1 MQLVNTDHAMKKCLS
16 GLMLLLFLSLSQSL
30 SAESGISQLETFL
43 QDLKTLKAD
52 FRQTLQQPDYDQ
64 VYASNGVF
72 YLRRPGQLRWE
83 YQTPSEQLI
92 VADGDRVWLHDIE
105 LEQVSHRS
113 QAAVLDGTP
122 AQLLSGTG
130 PISQHFEINE
140 LGVESELTWV
150 ELIPKGKEAQFSSV
164 RLALQESRLE
174 RMEMFDNFGQVTR
187 FFFDD
192 LQRNPP
198 LDDALFEFEP
208 PPLIDLI
215 GDL

>member
-1 MQLVNTDHAMKKCLS
+1 MKKCLS
-16 GLMLLLFLSLSQSL
+16 GLMLLLFLSFSQSL
-30 SAESGISQLETFL
+30 WAESGIRQLETFL

-113 QAAVLDGTP
+113 QEAVLDGTP

-130 PISQHFEINE
+130 PISQHFEVNE
-140 LGVESELTWV
+140 LGVESELTWI
-150 ELIPKGKEAQFSSV
+150 ELIPKGKEAQFASV

-187 FFFDD
+187 FFFDNM
-192 LQRNPP
+192 QRNPK

>member
-1 MQLVNTDHAMKKCLS
+1 MKKSLC
-16 GLMLLLFLSLSQSL
+16 GLMMVLFLSLCQSL
-30 SAESGISQLETFL
+30 WAESGINQLETFL
-43 QDLKTLKAD
+43 QDLKTFKAD

-72 YLRRPGQLRWE
+72 YLKRPGQLRWE

-92 VADGDRVWLHDIE
+92 VADGDRVWLHDFE

-113 QAAVLDGTP
+113 QKAVLDGTP

-130 PISQHFEINE
+130 PISQHFEVNE
-140 LGVESELTWV
+140 LGVESQLTWV
-150 ELIPKGKEAQFSSV
+150 ELIPKSKEAQFSRV

-174 RMEMFDNFGQVTR
+174 RMEMLDNFGQVTR
-187 FFFDD
+187 FFFDNME
-192 LQRNPP
+192 RNPE
-198 LDDALFEFEP
+198 LDDELFEFEP

>member
-1 MQLVNTDHAMKKCLS
+1 
-16 GLMLLLFLSLSQSL
+16 MLLLFLSLSQSL

>member
-1 MQLVNTDHAMKKCLS
+1 MDQSMKKCLN
-16 GLMLLLFLSLSQSL
+16 GLMLLLFISLSPNL
-30 SAESGISQLETFL
+30 WAENGISQLETFL

-72 YLRRPGQLRWE
+72 YLKRPGQLRWE

-92 VADGDRVWLHDIE
+92 VADGSRVWLHDID

-113 QAAVLDGTP
+113 QKAVLDGTP

-130 PISQHFEINE
+130 PITEHFQVNE
-140 LGVESELTWV
+140 LGVKRELTWV
-150 ELIPKGKEAQFSSV
+150 ELIPKSKEAQFSSV
-164 RLALQESRLE
+164 RLALKASRLE
-174 RMEMFDNFGQVTR
+174 RMEMLDNFGQVTR
-187 FFFDD
+187 FFFDN
-192 LQRNPP
+192 LERNPE
-198 LDDALFEFEP
+198 LDDELFEFEP

>member
-1 MQLVNTDHAMKKCLS
+1 MKKCLS
-16 GLMLLLFLSLSQSL
+16 GLMLLLFLSLSQTL

-130 PISQHFEINE
+130 PISEHFEINE
-140 LGVESELTWV
+140 LGVESELTWL

-192 LQRNPP
+192 MQRNPP